1 MQLFLKRLKGDP
13 VLLAAWGL
21 ALVSAFLVPPDREW
35 LGYVDFH
42 TLGLL
47 FCLMLVMAGLQD
59 IGFFQRLGEGI
70 LGRTRTARQLELVLV
85 LLCFFTAMLI
95 TNAVALITFVPFA
108 GAVLGMAG
116 LTDRIVPVVVFQ
128 TVAANLGSMATPVGN
143 PQNLYL
149 YSHYGVPLGEFF
161 GAVLPFAGL
170 SLVLLTGALL
180 MRRSA
185 PLPEIPSTAGQLPPA
200 RGRLLCYLGL
210 FLLSLAAVAKLI
222 PVLLLVM
229 RFGEFRPGKPI
240 GRWGQVFAT
249 FAIGAAIYIGL
260 LLGYNPL
267 CDAWVWAIIIILLFA
282 FVVKI
287 LGLESMLHP
296 HKGCLASYVII
307 LLYSSYLIALVG
319 LSVVLH
325 PLSVH
330 QIRVVGEA
338 EGYQYIGW
346 VDSNRDICPLGTYL
360 FTDVHGDTYYY
371 YDVISGKIADH
382 RNIGQLLNSIN
393 VEKG

>member
-95 TNAVALITFVPFA
+95 TNDVALITFVPFA

-200 RGRLLCYLGL
+200 RGQLLCYLGL

-222 PVLLLVM
+222 PVLLLVPM
-229 RFGEFRPGKPI
+229 
-240 GRWGQVFAT
+240 VM
-249 FAIGAAIYIGL
+249 AAILLIDHRLFARVDYGL
-260 LLGYNPL
+260 LLTFAGFFIFIGNVGRIPAFRELFASLLAGREVYAAALVSQVISNVPAAL
-267 CDAWVWAIIIILLFA
+267 LLSGFTDNARALLIGTNLGGLGTLIASMASLISYKYIALSFPEKKGKYLGFFTAVNLLFLA
-282 FVVKI
+282 VLLVFCHFV
-287 LGLESMLHP
+287 M
-296 HKGCLASYVII
+296 A
-307 LLYSSYLIALVG
+307 
-319 LSVVLH
+319 
-325 PLSVH
+325 
-330 QIRVVGEA
+330 
-338 EGYQYIGW
+338 
-346 VDSNRDICPLGTYL
+346 
-360 FTDVHGDTYYY
+360 
-371 YDVISGKIADH
+371 
-382 RNIGQLLNSIN
+382 
-393 VEKG
+393 

>member
-1 MQLFLKRLKGDP
+1 M
-13 VLLAAWGL
+13 LLAAWGL

-95 TNAVALITFVPFA
+95 TNDVALITFVPFA

-222 PVLLLVM
+222 PVLLLVPM
-229 RFGEFRPGKPI
+229 
-240 GRWGQVFAT
+240 VM
-249 FAIGAAIYIGL
+249 AAILLIDHRLFARVDYGL
-260 LLGYNPL
+260 LLTFAGFFIFIGNMGNIGAVRSVL
-267 CDAWVWAIIIILLFA
+267 QSLVAGRELAGGIGASQIISNVPATLLLADFTHDLKNLTIG
-282 FVVKI
+282 VN
-287 LGLESMLHP
+287 LGGL
-296 HKGCLASYVII
+296 GT
-307 LLYSSYLIALVG
+307 LIASMASLISYKIYAHNYNKTKGRYLLWFTIANVLFLAVLV
-319 LSVVLH
+319 LVYV
-325 PLSVH
+325 
-330 QIRVVGEA
+330 
-338 EGYQYIGW
+338 
-346 VDSNRDICPLGTYL
+346 
-360 FTDVHGDTYYY
+360 F
-371 YDVISGKIADH
+371 IS
-382 RNIGQLLNSIN
+382 
-393 VEKG
+393 

>member
-42 TLGLL
+42 TLGLR

-95 TNAVALITFVPFA
+95 TNDVALITFVPFA

-161 GAVLPFAGL
+161 GAVLP
-170 SLVLLTGALL
+170 
-180 MRRSA
+180 
-185 PLPEIPSTAGQLPPA
+185 LPEIPSTAGQLPPA

-222 PVLLLVM
+222 PVLLLVPM
-229 RFGEFRPGKPI
+229 
-240 GRWGQVFAT
+240 VM
-249 FAIGAAIYIGL
+249 AAILLIDHRLFARVDYGL
-260 LLGYNPL
+260 LLTFAGFFIFIGNVGRIPAFRELFASLLAGREVYAAALVSQVISNVPAAL
-267 CDAWVWAIIIILLFA
+267 LLSGFTDNARALLIGTNLGGLGTLIASMASLISYKYIALSFPEKKGKYLGFFTAVNLLFLA
-282 FVVKI
+282 VLLVFCHFV
-287 LGLESMLHP
+287 M
-296 HKGCLASYVII
+296 A
-307 LLYSSYLIALVG
+307 
-319 LSVVLH
+319 
-325 PLSVH
+325 
-330 QIRVVGEA
+330 
-338 EGYQYIGW
+338 
-346 VDSNRDICPLGTYL
+346 
-360 FTDVHGDTYYY
+360 
-371 YDVISGKIADH
+371 
-382 RNIGQLLNSIN
+382 
-393 VEKG
+393 

>member
-95 TNAVALITFVPFA
+95 TNDVALITFVPFA

-149 YSHYGVPLGEFF
+149 YNQSGLGALDFVQLMLPYAAASGLCLLVLAALCPSQHISRVAVPAEIRGLRGLLCCCAGF
-161 GAVLPFAGL
+161 GLCLLCIAKVLP
-170 SLVLLTGALL
+170 AL
-180 MRRSA
+180 A
-185 PLPEIPSTAGQLPPA
+185 VAAVTAV
-200 RGRLLCYLGL
+200 
-210 FLLSLAAVAKLI
+210 FLLVFNRKLLAAVDYSLLGTFVAFFVFIGNMGRMESFRAMLGSVLEGHEVI
-222 PVLLLVM
+222 TAVAASQVISNVPAALLLSG
-229 RFGEFRPGKPI
+229 FTHQWEALII
-240 GRWGQVFAT
+240 GCNLGGLGTLIASMASLISYKQIAKRYPEKKGVYFFWFTLCNV
-249 FAIGAAIYIGL
+249 GL
-260 LLGYNPL
+260 LAAL
-267 CDAWVWAIIIILLFA
+267 
-282 FVVKI
+282 
-287 LGLESMLHP
+287 LGLWM
-296 HKGCLASYVII
+296 I
-307 LLYSSYLIALVG
+307 L
-319 LSVVLH
+319 
-325 PLSVH
+325 
-330 QIRVVGEA
+330 
-338 EGYQYIGW
+338 
-346 VDSNRDICPLGTYL
+346 
-360 FTDVHGDTYYY
+360 
-371 YDVISGKIADH
+371 
-382 RNIGQLLNSIN
+382 
-393 VEKG
+393 

>member
-95 TNAVALITFVPFA
+95 TNDVALITFVPFA

-149 YSHYGVPLGEFF
+149 YSKSGMGF
-161 GAVLPFAGL
+161 GGLCLLMLPYVAVAGGCL
-170 SLVLLTGALL
+170 AVALL
-180 MRRSA
+180 LRRPSPVQA
-185 PLPEIPSTAGQLPPA
+185 PAVPGTLAGPRQLT
-200 RGRLLCYLGL
+200 LCTLGFGLCLLGL
-210 FLLSLAAVAKLI
+210 FQVVNALVVCAILALF
-222 PVLLLVM
+222 LLLTDRALLASVDYSLL
-229 RFGEFRPGKPI
+229 G
-240 GRWGQVFAT
+240 VFAAFFIFLLPVCRSFET
-249 FAIGAAIYIGL
+249 GRILCAAMY
-260 LLGYNPL
+260 
-267 CDAWVWAIIIILLFA
+267 ILLRRIERFPR
-282 FVVKI
+282 
-287 LGLESMLHP
+287 L
-296 HKGCLASYVII
+296 C
-307 LLYSSYLIALVG
+307 
-319 LSVVLH
+319 
-325 PLSVH
+325 
-330 QIRVVGEA
+330 
-338 EGYQYIGW
+338 
-346 VDSNRDICPLGTYL
+346 
-360 FTDVHGDTYYY
+360 
-371 YDVISGKIADH
+371 
-382 RNIGQLLNSIN
+382 
-393 VEKG
+393 

>member
-59 IGFFQRLGEGI
+59 IGFFQRLGEDI

-95 TNAVALITFVPFA
+95 TNDVALIAFVPFA

-222 PVLLLVM
+222 PVLLLVPM
-229 RFGEFRPGKPI
+229 
-240 GRWGQVFAT
+240 VM
-249 FAIGAAIYIGL
+249 AAILLIDHRLFARVDYGL
-260 LLGYNPL
+260 LLTFAGFFIFIGNVGRIPAFRELFASLLAGREVYAAALVSQVISNVPAAL
-267 CDAWVWAIIIILLFA
+267 LLSGFTDNARALLIGTNLGGLGTLIASMASLISYKYIALAFPEKKGKYLGFFTAVNLLFLA
-282 FVVKI
+282 VLLVFCHFV
-287 LGLESMLHP
+287 M
-296 HKGCLASYVII
+296 A
-307 LLYSSYLIALVG
+307 
-319 LSVVLH
+319 
-325 PLSVH
+325 
-330 QIRVVGEA
+330 
-338 EGYQYIGW
+338 
-346 VDSNRDICPLGTYL
+346 
-360 FTDVHGDTYYY
+360 
-371 YDVISGKIADH
+371 
-382 RNIGQLLNSIN
+382 
-393 VEKG
+393 

>member
-1 MQLFLKRLKGDP
+1 MRCAVEWAGPHGSACLPFLGEKYREMEKKKDVKRIYTGI
-13 VLLAAWGL
+13 
-21 ALVSAFLVPPDREW
+21 ALVLW
-35 LGYVDFH
+35 
-42 TLGLL
+42 
-47 FCLMLVMAGLQD
+47 
-59 IGFFQRLGEGI
+59 
-70 LGRTRTARQLELVLV
+70 
-85 LLCFFTAMLI
+85 
-95 TNAVALITFVPFA
+95 
-108 GAVLGMAG
+108 
-116 LTDRIVPVVVFQ
+116 VVVSLIGTFF
-128 TVAANLGSMATPVGN
+128 
-143 PQNLYL
+143 YK
-149 YSHYGVPLGEFF
+149 EF
-161 GAVLPFAGL
+161 G
-170 SLVLLTGALL
+170 GALGDS
-180 MRRSA
+180 R
-185 PLPEIPSTAGQLPPA
+185 I
-200 RGRLLCYLGL
+200 
-210 FLLSLAAVAKLI
+210 FLWLYA
-222 PVLLLVM
+222 PVLLLAM
-229 RFGEFRPGKPI
+229 RLGEFRPGKPI

-267 CDAWVWAIIIILLFA
+267 CDAWVWVIIIILLFA

-360 FTDVHGDTYYY
+360 FTDAHGDTYYY

>member
-95 TNAVALITFVPFA
+95 TNDVALITFVPFA

-222 PVLLLVM
+222 PVLLLVPM
-229 RFGEFRPGKPI
+229 
-240 GRWGQVFAT
+240 VM
-249 FAIGAAIYIGL
+249 AAILLIDHRLFARVDYGL
-260 LLGYNPL
+260 LLT
-267 CDAWVWAIIIILLFA
+267 FA
-282 FVVKI
+282 GFFI
-287 LGLESMLHP
+287 F
-296 HKGCLASYVII
+296 
-307 LLYSSYLIALVG
+307 
-319 LSVVLH
+319 
-325 PLSVH
+325 
-330 QIRVVGEA
+330 
-338 EGYQYIGW
+338 IG
-346 VDSNRDICPLGTYL
+346 
-360 FTDVHGDTYYY
+360 
-371 YDVISGKIADH
+371 
-382 RNIGQLLNSIN
+382 N
-393 VEKG
+393 V

>member
-95 TNAVALITFVPFA
+95 TNDVALITFVPFA

-222 PVLLLVM
+222 PVLLLVPM
-229 RFGEFRPGKPI
+229 
-240 GRWGQVFAT
+240 VM
-249 FAIGAAIYIGL
+249 AAILLIDHRLFARVDYGL
-260 LLGYNPL
+260 LLTFAGFFIFIGNVGRIPAFRELFASLLAGREVYAAALVSQVISNVPAAL
-267 CDAWVWAIIIILLFA
+267 LLSGFTDNARALLIGTNLGGLGTLIASMASLISYKYIALSFPEKKAKYLGFFTAVNLLFLA
-282 FVVKI
+282 VLLVFYHFV
-287 LGLESMLHP
+287 M
-296 HKGCLASYVII
+296 A
-307 LLYSSYLIALVG
+307 
-319 LSVVLH
+319 
-325 PLSVH
+325 
-330 QIRVVGEA
+330 
-338 EGYQYIGW
+338 
-346 VDSNRDICPLGTYL
+346 
-360 FTDVHGDTYYY
+360 
-371 YDVISGKIADH
+371 
-382 RNIGQLLNSIN
+382 
-393 VEKG
+393 

>member
-95 TNAVALITFVPFA
+95 TNDVALITFVPFA

-149 YSHYGVPLGEFF
+149 YSHYGVPL
-161 GAVLPFAGL
+161 A
-170 SLVLLTGALL
+170 S
-180 MRRSA
+180 S
-185 PLPEIPSTAGQLPPA
+185 S
-200 RGRLLCYLGL
+200 GRY
-210 FLLSLAAVAKLI
+210 
-222 PVLLLVM
+222 
-229 RFGEFRPGKPI
+229 
-240 GRWGQVFAT
+240 
-249 FAIGAAIYIGL
+249 
-260 LLGYNPL
+260 
-267 CDAWVWAIIIILLFA
+267 
-282 FVVKI
+282 
-287 LGLESMLHP
+287 
-296 HKGCLASYVII
+296 
-307 LLYSSYLIALVG
+307 
-319 LSVVLH
+319 
-325 PLSVH
+325 
-330 QIRVVGEA
+330 
-338 EGYQYIGW
+338 
-346 VDSNRDICPLGTYL
+346 CPLRG
-360 FTDVHGDTYYY
+360 FRWCCSPG
-371 YDVISGKIADH
+371 
-382 RNIGQLLNSIN
+382 RC
-393 VEKG
+393 

>member
-95 TNAVALITFVPFA
+95 TNDVALITFVPFA

-161 GAVLPFAGL
+161 GAVL
-170 SLVLLTGALL
+170 LTGALL

-222 PVLLLVM
+222 PVLLLVPM
-229 RFGEFRPGKPI
+229 
-240 GRWGQVFAT
+240 VM
-249 FAIGAAIYIGL
+249 AAILLIDHRLFARVDYGL
-260 LLGYNPL
+260 LLTFAGFFIFIGNVGRIPAFRELFASLLAGREVYAAALVSQVISNVPAAL
-267 CDAWVWAIIIILLFA
+267 LLSGFTDNAGALLIGTNLGGLGTLIASMASLISYKYIALSFPEKKGKYLGFFTAVNLLFLA
-282 FVVKI
+282 VLLVFYHFV
-287 LGLESMLHP
+287 M
-296 HKGCLASYVII
+296 A
-307 LLYSSYLIALVG
+307 
-319 LSVVLH
+319 
-325 PLSVH
+325 
-330 QIRVVGEA
+330 
-338 EGYQYIGW
+338 
-346 VDSNRDICPLGTYL
+346 
-360 FTDVHGDTYYY
+360 
-371 YDVISGKIADH
+371 
-382 RNIGQLLNSIN
+382 
-393 VEKG
+393 